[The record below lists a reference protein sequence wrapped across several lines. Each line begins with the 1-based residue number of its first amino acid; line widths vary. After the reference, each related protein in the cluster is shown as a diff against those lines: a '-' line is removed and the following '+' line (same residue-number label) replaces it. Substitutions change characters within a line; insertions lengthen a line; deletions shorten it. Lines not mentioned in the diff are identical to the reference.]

1 MMLIPLT
8 TFNAKL
14 RRGLGS
20 LGILLAALF
29 SLGSIT
35 HAAIDENINKGI
47 WRLLYGVT
55 ATQAGD
61 PVFLAGDSDGDGV
74 SNQSELDAGTNP
86 FDRNAVLRVT
96 TLTTTTTTVSLTFPT
111 RNKKLY
117 VVQASNSLTTPAWA
131 NLSPTVQ
138 VAGDGA
144 NKTLVAPR
152 ASGTFFRILAQDV
165 DSDNDTVSDWAEQV
179 LGLGLT
185 NSTSNGTLDVNGV
198 PVTDGSYVSSQIA
211 AQGKV
216 TIAALDSSAEQPAV
230 SGGPA
235 TNTGLIRITRLGFTQ
250 FMGAL
255 TVNHVAGGTGT
266 ANTDFDALPAS
277 SSFSAAVAVKD
288 IVVVPRFN
296 ASRVNTVS
304 AMLTLSAS
312 SSYTISGQGFAAV
325 IIKPT
330 TAASGTG
337 LLASYYDTSSGNYLD
352 AANFGQAG
360 TYVYTR
366 NADTLTGSIVVTY
379 TGTAISGL
387 VVGNQVKLSFTS
399 STLAVA
405 PYQHANYPV
414 TAVGAN
420 NFTCSIS
427 NTVALPLSGSGS
439 TNLSVQS
446 FVHPPVVQRVDS
458 TVNFDWGYGTP
469 NGITITEAGVNT
481 NRPDNYSDVFE
492 TYLNPTTAGDYTFQ
506 LDADDKARVLL
517 DINRNGVFDLPAEEI
532 VEHNWTTATP
542 VGTFKVGNPIT
553 LAVPSTP
560 TGATGRYK
568 MRVEHVETTGD
579 ARCRLQWKIA
589 GGTFGNISQTNQYTH
604 TQASTYSS
612 TTGTVTVTP
621 TGGHTLA
628 VGNTVSLW
636 FTSGGLFAQA
646 TNYNNSSTVATVN
659 GTTSFTVAIA
669 GAPTTTGSCYISN
682 INSTTTGVLNQTWAN
697 TTFTGGPGR
706 VGVDGAVTVGNNG
719 IWGSGT
725 PAVGQIN
732 PDTFSARWTGQVQP
746 QFSEDYTFVVQADDG
761 CKMYL
766 NGQLQAL
773 KTAPSTSLA
782 NSTYAYDSTTGDVIV
797 TYTNLAVVPDSFAV
811 GETVRVDPT
820 SGNLSH
826 LVNATY
832 TYNGTTGDTVVNYAG
847 LTNILAN
854 GFAIGQ
860 TVYLD
865 PVGGTLNPLGSLPYV
880 ITAATANTFTVNFGT
895 GVYATDNTNA
905 SITISD
911 VQDMVVTAANSN
923 SFTLHYGSGRYA
935 TGPGNIN
942 VEVVNKVLKDW
953 SSMGNERY
961 VRIPMVAGVRYDIQ
975 LESYENTSYARAQ
988 LSWYSASQPKQI
1000 IPSERLYPSSGPL
1013 AGGGLVSSSSASAV
1027 TGGAFSYT
1035 IGGSNGGTITIS
1047 NNPAWLSLAGNVLS
1061 GTPPAG
1067 SAGDYQVIITVTN
1080 ANGVGT
1086 SVLNIHVDQNTGGV
1100 TREFWNGVT
1109 GSGVA
1114 VIPVNNPPSG
1124 TATLTSLTAPTNFG
1138 DNYGTRIRGYIT
1150 APVTGNYYFWLA
1162 SSDASQLWIS
1172 NDSEPVNKLLR
1183 AEITAGSTTP
1193 LNWATADKTA
1203 WLALE
1208 AGKKYYIE
1216 VLHKAGTGTGDNL
1229 AIGWLKPGQTGTVPS
1244 EVVPGPVLSRYYDT
1258 PALANPGTLY
1268 IASMLSQG
1276 GATTTGV
1283 GNSTLRLSPDESV
1296 AYMTRSWGGLTGAI
1310 TSEHI
1315 HVDPYLGNPSAI
1327 VFDIDTPATAGDGM
1341 ITNPSDPNYT
1351 GTNPQTATYK
1361 WTILGVGPLTAAD
1374 IREIIKEGKAYI
1386 NLHTAMYPSGEIRGN
1401 YTLAVGSRTFTPPPA
1416 PASWADDH
1424 NTDVGAVR
1432 FLHQATYG
1440 ANLAD
1445 VAALKGMASY
1455 SAWIDDQF
1463 TKPATTQLAEVLA
1476 RELSDAQGGSMLD
1489 ESLTYNAWWRNSMT
1503 GADQLRQRIAF
1514 ALSQIVVV
1522 SATGPLADRAD
1533 ALSYY
1538 YDKLAT
1544 DAFGNFRDILE
1555 DVTLTPTMGRYLD
1568 MLRNDKPDLSLGRGP
1583 NENYAREIM
1592 QLFSIGL
1599 YRLWPDGSLILNSKD
1614 APIDTYTQRE
1624 IVGVAHVFTGWDYGY
1639 NGVFRTGLG
1648 APTDWMRQMRETP
1661 ARHFTGNKRVLDNEV
1676 LPGLQTL
1683 GNQPLDPYAVHTANQ
1698 FNDPAYQALPGQE
1711 LDAVHNQLFNHPN
1724 VGPFICRQLIQRM
1737 VTSNPS
1743 RDYLYRVVQ
1752 AFNNNGS
1759 GVRGDMKA
1767 VIKAILLDYEARS
1780 ATAAA
1785 KPDFGKQREPVLRV
1799 TQAARAFRPA
1809 AASGTYSQTN
1819 SHVINVTMANKLA
1832 GGNNVFLEFP
1842 GTFTPGDTTPTTESY
1857 AVLSTPAPTATTFSV
1872 NAKGWIGVST
1882 SNGTLNN
1889 GASAPY
1895 AQIAGSST
1903 LTVTL
1908 ASHWLPNGAKAY
1920 LDFAMTSTGPAVT
1933 SGVFT
1938 ITGSDATD
1946 TVAGTAFSITM
1957 GDTTA
1962 RTGFVRLVRFQ
1973 GSYVVT
1979 DSNLASPQNKR
1990 ITLDTIHG
1998 GIANHHLNVGDH
2010 VWLNFTSGNPIATDG
2025 EFVVEAVPDK
2035 NTFTVLTTGIGN
2047 VNNNGIFMFPLL
2059 SQPKTRSGNVGAPP
2073 STFIL
2078 NSTNG
2083 DFDQSPLNSPTVFN
2097 FFLPEYKY
2105 PGTLAS
2111 QGMTTPEFQITTES
2125 SVIRQTNFFTNG
2137 MLNPGNTTGI
2147 SSFKS
2152 GSNALVL
2159 DLSPWM
2165 ANATDLGLGAGAVQT
2180 EAWTSNANLPSL
2192 IDDLQ
2197 ILLTGNLLP
2206 AAAKTSIQN
2215 FLLKTIT
2222 NVTVGNPTT
2231 ITSPGHGLATSDQ
2244 ITIYGVGGGTP
2255 SLNGTVYTVTVV
2267 DANTFTIPVNV
2278 TVAPTPAQLATAS
2291 YSFIQYNNATPSD
2304 TNKRDRLRA
2313 IVHFILAS
2321 PDYTIQR

>member
-8 TFNAKL
+8 SFTAKF

-20 LGILLAALF
+20 FGILLATLL
-29 SLGSIT
+29 SLGSVAP
-35 HAAIDENINKGI
+35 AAIDENINKGI
-47 WRLLYGVT
+47 WRLLYNVT
-55 ATQAGD
+55 ATQASD
-61 PVFLAGDSDGDGV
+61 PVFLAADNDGDGV
-74 SNQSELDAGTNP
+74 SNQGELDAGTNP
-86 FDRNAVLRVT
+86 FDRNSVFRVT
-96 TLTTTTTTVSLTFPT
+96 TLTTTATTVSMTFST

-117 VVQASNSLTTPAWA
+117 VVQTSNSLTTPAWA

-138 VAGDGA
+138 VAGDGN

-152 ASGTFFRILAQDV
+152 SAGTFFRVLAQDV

-185 NSTSNGTLDVNGV
+185 NSISNGTLDVNGV

-216 TIAALDSSAEQPAV
+216 TIAAVDSAAEQPAT
-230 SGGPA
+230 SGGPVTDA
-235 TNTGLIRITRLGFTQ
+235 GLIRITRLGFTQ
-250 FMGAL
+250 FMGTL
-255 TVNHVAGGTGT
+255 TVNHVASGTGT

-277 SSFSAAVAVKD
+277 SSFTAGVAVKD
-288 IVVVPRFN
+288 IVVNPRFN
-296 ASRVNTVS
+296 ASRLNSVS
-304 AMLTLSAS
+304 AVLTLSTS
-312 SSYTISGQGFAAV
+312 SSYTVSGQGFAAV
-325 IIKPT
+325 IVKPT
-330 TAASGTG
+330 SAASGTG
-337 LLASYYDTSSGNYLD
+337 LLARYYDTASTNYVD
-352 AANFGQAG
+352 AANFGQSG
-360 TYVYTR
+360 TYSYTR
-366 NADTLTGSIVVTY
+366 NADTLTGSITVTY
-379 TGTAISGL
+379 TGAAIAGL
-387 VVGNQVKLSFTS
+387 AVGNQVKLSFTS
-399 STLAVA
+399 GNLNVS
-405 PYQHANYPV
+405 PYPHANYTV

-420 NFTCSIS
+420 NFTVSIS
-427 NTVALPLSGSGS
+427 NTVALPASGSGN

-458 TVNFDWGYGTP
+458 NVNFDWGYGTP
-469 NGITITEAGVNT
+469 NGVGIVEAGVQT
-481 NRPDNYSDVFE
+481 NRPDNYSDSFE
-492 TYLNPTTAGDYTFQ
+492 AYLQPTTAGDYTFQ

-517 DINRNGVFDLPAEEI
+517 DINRNGVFDLPGEEI
-532 VEHNWTTATP
+532 VEHNWTTTTP
-542 VGTFKVGNPIT
+542 VGTFKPSNPIT
-553 LAVPSTP
+553 LAIPTTP

-579 ARCRLQWKIA
+579 ARCRLQWKL
-589 GGTFGNISQTNQYTH
+589 GTGAYANISQTNQYTH
-604 TQASTYSS
+604 TQAVTYSS
-612 TTGTVTVTP
+612 TSGTVTVTP
-621 TGGHTLA
+621 TGGHSLT
-628 VGNTVSLW
+628 VGAPVNIWFSSGSL
-636 FTSGGLFAQA
+636 FGQT
-646 TNYNNSSTVATVN
+646 TNYNGTYNVATVN
-659 GTTSFTVAIA
+659 GTTSFTIAVA
-669 GAPTTTGSCYISN
+669 GAPNTSGSGFITN
-682 INSTTTGVLNQTWAN
+682 INSTTTGVFNIMYPN
-697 TTFTGGPGR
+697 TTLTGPPGR
-706 VGVDGAVTVGNNG
+706 VGVDAAVTTGNNG

-725 PAVGQIN
+725 PSAGVIN

-746 QFSEDYTFVVQADDG
+746 QFSEEYTFVVQADDG
-761 CKMYL
+761 CKL
-766 NGQLQAL
+766 WINGQLQAL
-773 KTAPSTSLA
+773 KTVPSTSA
-782 NSTYAYDSTTGDVIV
+782 GGSTYAYDAATGNVVV
-797 TYTNLAVVPDSFAV
+797 TYTGLAVLPDSYVA
-811 GETVRVDPT
+811 GETVRLDPT
-820 SGNLSH
+820 SGNLNH
-826 LVNATY
+826 GVNATY
-832 TYNGTTGDTVVNYAG
+832 TYNGTTGDAVINYAG

-854 GFAIGQ
+854 GFAVGQ

-905 SITISD
+905 GITISD
-911 VQDMVVTAANSN
+911 VQDLVITGVTSTT
-923 SFTLHYGSGRYA
+923 FTVNIGTGRYA
-935 TGPGNIN
+935 NTSGNMN
-942 VEVVNKVLKDW
+942 VEIVNKVLKDW
-953 SSMGNERY
+953 SSMGNERF
-961 VRIPMVAGVRYDIQ
+961 VRILMVGGVRYDIQ
-975 LESYENTSYARAQ
+975 LESYENTSYARAM

-1000 IPSERLYPSSGPL
+1000 IPSSCLYPSSGPL
-1013 AGGGLVSSSSASAV
+1013 AAGSLVSASAATAV
-1027 TGGAFSYT
+1027 TGGAFADT
-1035 IGGSNGGTITIS
+1035 IAGSNGGTITIS
-1047 NNPAWLSLAGNVLS
+1047 GNPAWLSLAGNVLS

-1067 SAGDYQVIITVTN
+1067 SAGDYQVLITVTN
-1080 ANGVGT
+1080 ANGTST
-1086 SVLNIHVDQNTGGV
+1086 SVLNLHVDQNTGSV
-1100 TREFWNGVT
+1100 TREFWNGVS
-1109 GSGVA
+1109 GSGVG

-1124 TATLTSLTAPTNFG
+1124 TATLTSLQTPTNFG

-1150 APVTGNYYFWLA
+1150 APITGNYYFWLA
-1162 SSDASQLWIS
+1162 ASDTAQLWIS

-1183 AEITAGSTTP
+1183 AEVTAGSTTP
-1193 LNWATADKTA
+1193 LNWAVAKKSA

-1208 AGKKYYIE
+1208 AGQKYYIE
-1216 VLHKAGTGTGDNL
+1216 VLHKAGTGTGDNC
-1229 AIGWLKPGQTGTVPS
+1229 AVGWLKPGQTGTVPS

-1276 GATTTGV
+1276 GATTNGV
-1283 GNSTLRLSPDESV
+1283 GQSTLRLSADETV
-1296 AYMTRSWGGLTGAI
+1296 AYMRYSYSGLTGPI
-1310 TSEHI
+1310 TAQHI

-1327 VFDIDTPATAGDGM
+1327 VFDIDTPATPGDGL
-1341 ITNPSDPNYT
+1341 ITNPSDPNY
-1351 GTNPQTATYK
+1351 GAYK
-1361 WTILGVGPLTAAD
+1361 WTITPVAALTAAD

-1386 NLHTAMYPSGEIRGN
+1386 NLHTALYPNGEIRGN
-1401 YTLAVGSRTFTPPPA
+1401 YTLAVGSRTFTAPPA
-1416 PASWADDH
+1416 APSWTDDH
-1424 NTDVGAVR
+1424 ATDAGAVR

-1445 VAALKGMASY
+1445 IAALKGMASY

-1463 TKPATTQLAEVLA
+1463 TKAASTQLPEVLL
-1476 RELSDAQGGSMLD
+1476 RELYDAQGGGQFD

-1514 ALSQIVVV
+1514 ALSQILVV
-1522 SATGPLADRAD
+1522 SATGPLDNRAD

-1538 YDKLAT
+1538 YDKLNA
-1544 DAFGNFRDILE
+1544 DAFGNFRTILE
-1555 DVTLTPTMGRYLD
+1555 DVTLAPAMGRYLD

-1599 YRLWPDGSLILNSKD
+1599 YRLWPDGTLILNSKD

-1639 NGVFRTGLG
+1639 NGNFRTGLG
-1648 APTDWMRQMRETP
+1648 ATTDWTRQMRETP
-1661 ARHFTGNKRVLDNEV
+1661 ARHFTGPKRILDNEV
-1676 LPGLQTL
+1676 LPGLQAL
-1683 GNQPLDPYAVHTANQ
+1683 GGQPLDPYATHTANQ

-1711 LDAVHNQLFNHPN
+1711 LDSVHDQLFNHPN

-1737 VTSNPS
+1737 VTSHPS

-1780 ATAAA
+1780 TTASA
-1785 KPDFGKQREPVLRV
+1785 KPSYGKQREPVLRYAE
-1799 TQAARAFRPA
+1799 AARAFRPS
-1809 AASGTYSQTN
+1809 AASGTYTQTN
-1819 SHVINVTMANKLA
+1819 SHVINVTMPNKLA

-1872 NAKGWIGVST
+1872 NAKGWMGVST
-1882 SNGTLNN
+1882 SNGTTNG
-1889 GASAPY
+1889 GASATY
-1895 AQIAGSST
+1895 AQTAGSNV

-1908 ASHWLPNGAKAY
+1908 TSHWIPAGAKAY
-1920 LDFAMTSTGPAVT
+1920 LDFVVASTGTAVPSGVYTIATSTST
-1933 SGVFT
+1933 
-1938 ITGSDATD
+1938 DNAT
-1946 TVAGTAFSITM
+1946 AGTTFTITM

-1962 RTGFVRLVRFQ
+1962 RTGFLRIPRFQ
-1973 GSYVVT
+1973 GSYTVS

-1990 ITLDTIHG
+1990 ITLDTISG

-2010 VWLNFTSGNPIATDG
+2010 VWLNFTGGNPIATDG

-2047 VNNNGIFMFPLL
+2047 VGNNGIFMFPLV
-2059 SQPKTRSGNVGAPP
+2059 SQPRNRSGSVGAPP
-2073 STFIL
+2073 STFL
-2078 NSTNG
+2078 LGSTNA

-2097 FFLPEYKY
+2097 FFLPDYKY
-2105 PGTLAS
+2105 PGALAS

-2137 MLNPGNTTGI
+2137 LLNPGNTTGI
-2147 SSFKS
+2147 SSFKT

-2165 ANATDLGLGAGAVQT
+2165 ANATDLGLGAGPQT
-2180 EAWTSNANLPSL
+2180 AQTWTSNANLPAL

-2222 NVTVGNPTT
+2222 NVTVANPTVL
-2231 ITSPGHGLATSDQ
+2231 TSAGHGLITGDQ
-2244 ITIYGVGGGTP
+2244 VTISGVGGGTP
-2255 SLNGTVYTVTVV
+2255 SINNLYTVTVL

-2278 TVAPTPAQLATAS
+2278 TVAPTAAQLATGH
-2291 YSFIQYNNATPSD
+2291 YSFIPYNNTTPTD

-2313 IVHFILAS
+2313 IVHYILTS